1 MNSSINSCRICYEE
15 NIENVSICKCT
26 NCICKNCLI
35 KEVRYTERERNRLE
49 CTICK
54 VSYKK
59 IYKNRSLL
67 FYWMKAIFYTK
78 DSLLYKISNNE
89 LWLLILSITTML
101 LWNINNFP
109 IYNNHDDGFIV
120 FIDTMIFIVNII
132 IYNRFITTLHNSS
145 IYLLFFP
152 LIFYSIRY
160 YLDINNSNNSIF
172 PCIIIINIIIHTLNL
187 AYIIRDNYKIIN
199 MEICVD
205 ENAI

>member
-26 NCICKNCLI
+26 NCICKSCLI

-59 IYKNRSLL
+59 IYKNQSFL
-67 FYWMKAIFYTK
+67 FYWMKAIIYTK

-160 YLDINNSNNSIF
+160 YLDINNSNNFVF
-172 PCIIIINIIIHTLNL
+172 PCVIIINIIIHTLNL
-187 AYIIRDNYKIIN
+187 AHIIRDNYRIIN

-205 ENAI
+205 DNAI

>member
-1 MNSSINSCRICYEE
+1 MSSLINSCRICYEE
-15 NIENVSICKCT
+15 NIENASICDCT
-26 NCICKNCLI
+26 NYICKSCLI

-54 VSYKK
+54 ISYKK
-59 IYKNRSLL
+59 IYKNQSFL
-67 FYWMKAIFYTK
+67 FYWMKAIIYTK

-89 LWLLILSITTML
+89 LWLLILSLTTML

-109 IYNNHDDGFIV
+109 IYDNSDDGFIV

-132 IYNRFITTLHNSS
+132 IYNKFIITLHNSS

-160 YLDINNSNNSIF
+160 YLDMNNSYNFVF
-172 PCIIIINIIIHTLNL
+172 PCIITINIIIHTLNL
-187 AYIIRDNYKIIN
+187 AHIIRDNYRIIN

-205 ENAI
+205 D